1 MQIRIFT
8 LSVNST
14 EEEQEAMNR
23 FLRSHRILE
32 VRQQYDESRGVWS
45 FSVIYVGGDAQLPQ
59 KTDKIDYK
67 EVLTPEQF
75 SVFCT
80 LRERRKAIAKDENV
94 PAYAIFTD
102 KELAELAKL
111 EELSVAAMQ
120 KVKGIN
126 SGRLEK
132 FGDRML
138 REQEPLN
145 VP

>member
-1 MQIRIFT
+1 M
-8 LSVNST
+8 
-14 EEEQEAMNR
+14 
-23 FLRSHRILE
+23 
-32 VRQQYDESRGVWS
+32 WS
-45 FSVIYVGGDAQLPQ
+45 FSVSYVGGDALLPQ
-59 KTDKIDYK
+59 KADKIDYK

-80 LRERRKAIAKDENV
+80 LRERRKAIAKDESV

-138 REQEPLN
+138 REQESLN
-145 VP
+145 IL